1 MTVQLHVK
9 LSRSESVYIAGFGL
23 CDDFAL
29 FAVQTT
35 LTDVNLVN
43 SKEMENGLNLG
54 IPLVACTFRNG
65 AATVLLR
72 QPPYRCSQLCKT
84 SVCNLHI
91 RNHLHT

>member
-1 MTVQLHVK
+1 MSN
-9 LSRSESVYIAGFGL
+9 SREVNVSTLQVLGYVII
-23 CDDFAL
+23 AL

-72 QPPYRCSQLCKT
+72 QPPYRRSQLCKT